1 MATVSSD
8 QRLKVFDLNDE
19 GEWVISESFRAHD
32 ASINRVC
39 SLKTEPFVGT
49 VADSYVQV
57 IWGPPEHGQIIA
69 TCSYDRTVRIWEEQE
84 MGSYYT
90 NQSTHINAQLSN

>member
-32 ASINRVC
+32 ASINRVR
-39 SLKTEPFVGT
+39 SS
-49 VADSYVQV
+49 DQ
-57 IWGPPEHGQIIA
+57 
-69 TCSYDRTVRIWEEQE
+69 
-84 MGSYYT
+84 GSFRR
-90 NQSTHINAQLSN
+90 SFHSSSC

>member
-39 SLKTEPFVGT
+39 GLKVGLFV
-49 VADSYVQV
+49 VIIADSCRSS
-57 IWGPPEHGQIIA
+57 GG
-69 TCSYDRTVRIWEEQE
+69 R
-84 MGSYYT
+84 
-90 NQSTHINAQLSN
+90 QSTAKSLRPAPMTETLGYGRSRKWVVIIQTSLEFTLGS